1 MGGGA
6 QALLHHSS
14 ARAAFAALRLAP
26 LRARR
31 IRGTALRS
39 ASLRARRIRATA
51 LRSALRLIE
60 VWRGAMR
67 GGARLFISHPPD
79 GGGGEAKEKINV
91 FILSPA
97 AGVAGREG
105 GWRD

>member
-1 MGGGA
+1 
-6 QALLHHSS
+6 
-14 ARAAFAALRLAP
+14 
-26 LRARR
+26 
-31 IRGTALRS
+31 
-39 ASLRARRIRATA
+39 
-51 LRSALRLIE
+51 
-60 VWRGAMR
+60 MR

-91 FILSPA
+91 FSLSPA